1 MWTILHLI
9 PESFYKPCAQLMAP
23 NILWDGISLL
33 LAFFEGMLSEFLMI
47 VVMPTDASTVP
58 GVLYQFSAVELQA
71 VLDYILQ
78 IKDFRVIFL
87 PSLNMGEVK
96 LFTWVDVLGIETFH
110 LTECLGMYIN
120 TGFCYL
126 LAKN

>member
-9 PESFYKPCAQLMAP
+9 PESFDKPCAQLMAP
-23 NILWDGISLL
+23 NVLWDGISLL
-33 LAFFEGMLSEFLMI
+33 LAFFEGVLSELLMI
-47 VVMPTDASTVP
+47 VMMPTGASTVP
-58 GVLYQFSAVELQA
+58 GVFCSREQQG
-71 VLDYILQ
+71 VLDYIIQ

-96 LFTWVDVLGIETFH
+96 LFTWVDVLRIETFH
-110 LTECLGMYIN
+110 LTESLGMYIN

>member
-9 PESFYKPCAQLMAP
+9 PESFDKPCAQLMAP
-23 NILWDGISLL
+23 NVSWDGISLL
-33 LAFFEGMLSEFLMI
+33 LAFFEGVLSEFLMI

-58 GVLYQFSAVELQA
+58 GVLYHFSAVEWQGI
-71 VLDYILQ
+71 LDYILQ

-96 LFTWVDVLGIETFH
+96 LFTWVDVLRIETFH
-110 LTECLGMYIN
+110 LTESLGMYIN

>member
-9 PESFYKPCAQLMAP
+9 PESFDKPCAQLMASNVLGDIRCCLP
-23 NILWDGISLL
+23 SLKV
-33 LAFFEGMLSEFLMI
+33 LSEFLMI
-47 VVMPTDASTVP
+47 AMMPTDASTVP

-120 TGFCYL
+120 TGFCSL